1 MPTAAARAPLPAAR
15 VERRRTLARAEFV
28 DAARRV
34 IDEHGVRGFSL
45 ELVARRVGLRKQA
58 VYHYFA
64 SKEAMLFDVAFEE
77 LARAARAV
85 HDAVER
91 TAGAADAVEAL
102 LRTYFESF
110 RSRLRLFQ
118 LGHMVL
124 PDVEYARVVDAD
136 RLARLRPLNDLLLA
150 GVAERVARDRGPGAS
165 PAEARRFAFTAY
177 TSVVGLLAMKL
188 LVESANDP
196 LVHRDEAL
204 LDTLVSTYRAAANPR
219 STNDE
224 RIRTR

>member
-1 MPTAAARAPLPAAR
+1 MPTASARALPPDTR

-34 IDEHGVRGFSL
+34 IEEHGLRGFSL
-45 ELVARRVGLRKQA
+45 ELVARRVGVRKQA

-64 SKEAMLFDVAFEE
+64 SKEAVLFDVAFEE

-85 HDAVER
+85 HEAVAR
-91 TAGAADAVEAL
+91 TAGGADAVEAL
-102 LRTYFESF
+102 LRTYFDAF
-110 RSRLRLFQ
+110 RDRLRLFQ
-118 LGHMVL
+118 LGHTVL
-124 PDVEYARVVDAD
+124 PDVEYAHLVDAD

-150 GVAERVARDRGPGAS
+150 GVAERVVRDRGPGAS
-165 PAEARRFAFTAY
+165 RDEARRFAFTAY
-177 TSVVGLLAMKL
+177 TSVVGLLATKL
-188 LVESANDP
+188 LVESADDP

-219 STNDE
+219 SPTHE